1 MSFGSPGIGEG
12 GSCFQLRS
20 TAWICGFS
28 LWGTGVGSDGAI
40 GGFVEADGVKGC
52 GSGGY
57 FGGHFVFDSDELC
70 RALADIP
77 GQCLCLGLASCLFGE
92 GAAGSG
98 VGDREVLFDVEARVV
113 GILNGIDDPALGCA
127 DGSGAFTGKPTR
139 LAQMLGYATDYL

>member
-1 MSFGSPGIGEG
+1 M
-12 GSCFQLRS
+12 
-20 TAWICGFS
+20 
-28 LWGTGVGSDGAI
+28 
-40 GGFVEADGVKGC
+40 EADGVKGC

-92 GAAGSG
+92 GAAGLG
-98 VGDREVLFDVEARVV
+98 VGGREVLFDVEARVV